1 MEWFVLGHQ
10 VVMLAGE
17 EGQDLSEYALVLALI
32 AVVAYAA
39 LCRLGNN
46 VSEILSTVASSI

>member
-10 VVMLAGE
+10 VVRLAGE
-17 EGQDLSEYALVLALI
+17 EGQDLSEYGLVLALI

-46 VSEILSTVASSI
+46 VSEILSRVASSI